1 MTDAEL
7 KSFSEKIN
15 QPLNK
20 CEALAVL
27 YLEKQDIEGCT
38 PEEIVARF
46 IDTHDRI
53 VKAFENQEKGKKR
66 RLNPLPL

>member
-1 MTDAEL
+1 MNDVEL
-7 KSFSEKIN
+7 TNFSQKIS

-20 CEALAVL
+20 CEALAIL

-38 PEEIVARF
+38 PEEIVAQF
-46 IDTHDRI
+46 NDAHDRI
-53 VKAFENQEKGKKR
+53 VKAFEKQETNKKR

>member
-1 MTDAEL
+1 MTDKEL
-7 KSFSEKIN
+7 NSFTEKLS

-20 CEALAVL
+20 CEALAIL

-38 PEEIVARF
+38 PEEVVTRF

-53 VKAFENQEKGKKR
+53 VKAFENQEKAKKR